1 MRIIPKIGINSKHMQ
16 LSGNFIGD
24 QGVGNH
30 KVCVNAMAYLQ
41 NNLGVLC
48 DSDFMQ
54 TTTTGTKATRK
65 RNGAFLTKL

>member
-1 MRIIPKIGINSKHMQ
+1 MRIIPKIGINSKHMR

-41 NNLGVLC
+41 NKTIWVCYVTVILC
-48 DSDFMQ
+48 KQ
-54 TTTTGTKATRK
+54 QRQAQK
-65 RNGAFLTKL
+65 RPEKEMAHS